1 MSFDAIRKNEI
12 LANISG
18 FTVSSAEGVGS
29 DSALCSMKICIVMLI
44 KIWAVFT
51 IKRWKFLVFI

>member
-1 MSFDAIRKNEI
+1 MSFDAFQENII

-18 FTVSSAEGVGS
+18 FTVSSARGVGS
-29 DSALCSMKICIVMLI
+29 ESALCSMKICIVMLI
-44 KIWAVFT
+44 KIWVVFT

>member
-1 MSFDAIRKNEI
+1 MPQLRSFNVANMSFDAIRENEI

-18 FTVSSAEGVGS
+18 FTVSSAKGVGS

-44 KIWAVFT
+44 KI
-51 IKRWKFLVFI
+51 